1 MYLPLHDV
9 SETKYYFRISAKV
22 CFLTVSVPL
31 VAFLCCVIITMVK
44 DFEEANNTHCKV
56 PNIFPSI
63 SASVGNFEPQINLAV
78 TLNVLENLSLL
89 GLTHW
94 TSSSNYP
101 YHESC
106 FKTFIGASVFYMLLT
121 CIMLSN
127 CRRRSK
133 LTNKEKY
140 SVKLKW
146 RAFSLNVTSFACAA
160 IFFLRHNRFCEPYVY
175 SMFGFSEYIVVM
187 SNILFHLTSVYDLQ
201 IKFIYLTKRG
211 LITE

>member
-63 SASVGNFEPQINLAV
+63 SASVGNFEPQSTIWKTAIYIHAPLRFYIISLRWKYYKKVIRSECLFLVNLAV

-94 TSSSNYP
+94 TSSSNYR
-101 YHESC
+101 
-106 FKTFIGASVFYMLLT
+106 M
-121 CIMLSN
+121 
-127 CRRRSK
+127 
-133 LTNKEKY
+133 
-140 SVKLKW
+140 
-146 RAFSLNVTSFACAA
+146 
-160 IFFLRHNRFCEPYVY
+160 
-175 SMFGFSEYIVVM
+175 YI
-187 SNILFHLTSVYDLQ
+187 LTST
-201 IKFIYLTKRG
+201 F
-211 LITE
+211 